1 MNVRVAIPLLAGWL
15 CVPAVSSAAAFA
27 LPPSCAGV
35 TTARDDKASIREL
48 RKRVEAE
55 NEVDPTAAFGILC
68 TTIPRVARRY
78 GEQSAEFAWWV
89 ASLATPLIAYMD
101 KFDEALP
108 VLQFAQPILE
118 RRYGRYSEPL
128 GDIHVAY
135 AWTYFRQG
143 RLTEAGT
150 AWNEA
155 LKVRERYPG
164 KKKIELQKVLV
175 GLAQVQLAQRQFA
188 LAEHNIER
196 AHAIVEENHDAVSEA
211 GAAIESARTAVAFR
225 QERYE
230 DARRHAE
237 ETLRIERQLQGG
249 AAQLV
254 PGYALLGR
262 ILERLDEYE
271 EAEQALP
278 RRARTAGDAAGR
290 EGEHRG
296 CAGATYRAAVARRS
310 ARRRGPAGRA
320 ANHRGV
326 ELGESGPQFRSGHRL
341 RGVSL
346 DAGSL
351 ADSGHGAGHPGGI
364 HDPGRQCLAA
374 AGHRKLS

>member
-1 MNVRVAIPLLAGWL
+1 MFFFFFFQAEDGIRDLYVTGVQTCALPI
-15 CVPAVSSAAAFA
+15 S

-68 TTIPRVARRY
+68 STIPRVARRY
-78 GEQSAEFAWWV
+78 GE
-89 ASLATPLIAYMD
+89 T
-101 KFDEALP
+101 
-108 VLQFAQPILE
+108 
-118 RRYGRYSEPL
+118 L

-135 AWTYFRQG
+135 AWTYVRQG
-143 RLTEAGT
+143 RHTEAGT

-164 KKKIELQKVLV
+164 KKKIELQQVLV

-188 LAEHNIER
+188 LAEHNIEP

-237 ETLRIERQLQGG
+237 ETL
-249 AAQLV
+249 
-254 PGYALLGR
+254 
-262 ILERLDEYE
+262 
-271 EAEQALP
+271 
-278 RRARTAGDAAGR
+278 
-290 EGEHRG
+290 
-296 CAGATYRAAVARRS
+296 
-310 ARRRGPAGRA
+310 
-320 ANHRGV
+320 
-326 ELGESGPQFRSGHRL
+326 
-341 RGVSL
+341 
-346 DAGSL
+346 
-351 ADSGHGAGHPGGI
+351 
-364 HDPGRQCLAA
+364 
-374 AGHRKLS
+374 